1 MGGQGSYEARPV
13 GGTSA
18 MPSAEAKRKCPELV
32 FVSPHM
38 DVHKRE
44 GRAIRSILREYTDL
58 VEPVSLD
65 EAYLDV
71 TEPKKGPRSGMLI
84 AQELRER
91 I

>member
-1 MGGQGSYEARPV
+1 
-13 GGTSA
+13 
-18 MPSAEAKRKCPELV
+18 
-32 FVSPHM
+32 M